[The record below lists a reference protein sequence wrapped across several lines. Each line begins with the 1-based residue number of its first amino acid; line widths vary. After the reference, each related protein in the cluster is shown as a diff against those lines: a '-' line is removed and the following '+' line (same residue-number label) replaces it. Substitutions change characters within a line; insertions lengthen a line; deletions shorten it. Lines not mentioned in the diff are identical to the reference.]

1 MDRVRVLSRVMNS
14 GSVVQWSGMMHWSD
28 VMHRTGV
35 MHRSG
40 VMHCSDMRTGVM
52 HRSVMMHGVN
62 YWSFDV
68 LTNSVMGSGL
78 ASYDSMVLERRR
90 VMS

>member
-1 MDRVRVLSRVMNS
+1 MDRVRVFSRVMNR
-14 GSVVQWSGMMHWSD
+14 GGVVQWSGVVHWSE
-28 VMHRTGV
+28 VMNRTSV
-35 MHRSG
+35 MRKSR
-40 VMHCSDMRTGVM
+40 VMHCGDMM

-68 LTNSVMGSGL
+68 LTNGVMGRGL